1 MLTQTRSLVPV
12 LGHGMISGR
21 VSGTRQGAIS
31 SVHGVLR
38 RLSSDRVQTCAL
50 GGAPFARLASSHMAR
65 PPAGAD
71 GASA

>member
-50 GGAPFARLASSHMAR
+50 GGALGRFECFCLAVLYAVSAR
-65 PPAGAD
+65 
-71 GASA
+71 